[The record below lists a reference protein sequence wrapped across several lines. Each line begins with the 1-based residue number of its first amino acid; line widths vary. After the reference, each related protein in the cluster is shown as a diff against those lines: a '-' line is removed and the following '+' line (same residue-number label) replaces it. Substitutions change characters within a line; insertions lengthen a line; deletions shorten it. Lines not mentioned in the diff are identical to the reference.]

1 MKMRAMNAIG
11 KRALLTLLLG
21 LAGGVTEAATV
32 NYEKQVFPFLKD
44 NCLPCHNKT
53 TTKGDLNM
61 ETVDLMLVGG
71 ENGTGLVKG
80 EGAKSLIY
88 QAAAGEYDSEMPPNG
103 NKVGAVA
110 LSSGQL
116 ALLKQWIDEGAHHA
130 GRQEKVIVWEPL
142 PLGFRP
148 IYATAMTADGQYAA
162 AARGNQVTVY
172 HLPTG
177 RVMTR
182 LTDAGLI
189 KAGLYQK
196 PGVAHRDVVPALAFS
211 PGGDRLV
218 TGSYREAKV
227 WRRSP
232 AAAIAPGKPVA
243 ASKFKLAAA
252 GADGVKLL
260 EAASGAVLRELQHG
274 AAVTAFALSPDDQRV
289 ASAGA
294 DHKIKLWEAATGK
307 LLREIVGDWDTD
319 QALAKAVRGADRT
332 NLEMTWWTS
341 EIQKAEKEVADLD
354 ARLKKAQELAGTAK
368 TGLETATKDK
378 TAKQEANQKA
388 AAALNEVVAQIK
400 AASAG
405 DAAAEADP
413 AAKAESKAEADPAAA
428 ELAKK
433 QEALQAAATKAAEEL
448 KVAEETLQ
456 RAKAAVEDAAKEIAQ
471 VTQMKAVGA
480 EQVVKAKAELETA
493 KKAQAEATAAKE
505 KASQAISAAAAGL
518 SQLVFSP
525 DGTQLAGLNAQGQLR
540 AWAVASGRALP
551 GPGSIKWGLSWT
563 DERGPQVSSGVLMDP
578 ARSEW
583 NLERTLGTGDGQS
596 PITDRVNALSF
607 SSDGK
612 LLAIGSGEPSRSGDV
627 SIWQMPTGTMTARF
641 DEVHLDS
648 VLALAFSPDGKQLAT
663 GAADKVM
670 KALDVATGKVLKVF
684 EGHTHHVLGVAWR
697 ADGRM
702 LASAGA
708 DNVLKVWD
716 AATGERRQNVAGW
729 DKEVTAVTYLGG
741 GDSMATASGDAK
753 LRLISSAGA
762 EVKQLAGAADF
773 VHALSLSGEGRWLVA
788 GGQDGVLRL
797 WDVASGQVAQTFGVE

>member
-1 MKMRAMNAIG
+1 
-11 KRALLTLLLG
+11 
-21 LAGGVTEAATV
+21 
-32 NYEKQVFPFLKD
+32 
-44 NCLPCHNKT
+44 
-53 TTKGDLNM
+53 
-61 ETVDLMLVGG
+61 
-71 ENGTGLVKG
+71 
-80 EGAKSLIY
+80 
-88 QAAAGEYDSEMPPNG
+88 
-103 NKVGAVA
+103 
-110 LSSGQL
+110 
-116 ALLKQWIDEGAHHA
+116 
-130 GRQEKVIVWEPL
+130 
-142 PLGFRP
+142 
-148 IYATAMTADGQYAA
+148 
-162 AARGNQVTVY
+162 
-172 HLPTG
+172 
-177 RVMTR
+177 
-182 LTDAGLI
+182 
-189 KAGLYQK
+189 
-196 PGVAHRDVVPALAFS
+196 VVPALAFS
-211 PGGDRLV
+211 PDGERLV

-232 AAAIAPGKPVA
+232 AAGVAPAKPVA
-243 ASKFKLAAA
+243 ASKFKLVAA

-260 EAASGAVLRELQHG
+260 EAASGAVLRELKHG

-307 LLREIVGDWDTD
+307 LLSEIVGDWDTE
-319 QALAKAVRGADRT
+319 QALMKAVRGADRA
-332 NLEMTWWTS
+332 NLEVTWWTS

-368 TGLETATKDK
+368 TGLEAATKDK
-378 TAKQEANQKA
+378 TAKQEADQKA
-388 AAALNEVVAQIK
+388 AAALNEVMAQIK
-400 AASAG
+400 AAGAE
-405 DAAAEADP
+405 AAAAGADEAAQTEPKAAD
-413 AAKAESKAEADPAAA
+413 AGAEKTEAKTEAKAELVVA
-428 ELAKK
+428 ELTKK
-433 QEALQAAATKAAEEL
+433 QEALQAAATQAAEAL
-448 KVAEETLQ
+448 KVAEEALQ

-471 VTQMKAVGA
+471 VTQMKAAGA
-480 EQVVKAKAELETA
+480 EQVVKAKAALETA

-505 KASQAISAAAAGL
+505 KAGQAIGAAATGL
-518 SQLVFSP
+518 SELVFSP
-525 DGTQLAGLNAQGQLR
+525 DGSQLAGLNAQGQLR

-551 GPGSIKWGLSWT
+551 GPGSIQWGLTWT

-583 NLERTLGTGDGQS
+583 KLERTLGTGDGQS

-627 SIWQMPTGTMTARF
+627 SIWQMPTGMMTARF

-741 GDSMATASGDAK
+741 GDAMATASGDAK

-797 WDVASGQVAQTFGVE
+797 WDVASGQVAQTFPVE